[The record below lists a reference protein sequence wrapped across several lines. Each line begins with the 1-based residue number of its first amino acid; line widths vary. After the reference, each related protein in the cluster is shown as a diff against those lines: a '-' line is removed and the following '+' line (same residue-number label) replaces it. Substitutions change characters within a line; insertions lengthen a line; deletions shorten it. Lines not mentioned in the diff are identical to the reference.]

1 VGQSLEVQPALVTE
15 GIVEALLRGA
25 L

>member
-15 GIVEALLRGA
+15 GIVEALRRGA